1 MSAENKGQN
10 ISNLIHQTEREPATN
25 NPAYDVVSGVDT
37 QVTIKRKYAPR
48 RSYETTYKQRIL
60 AAYNACESPSERG
73 ALLRKEGLYYSRICD
88 WKHEFEKSQ
97 LKIKSKTQNETR
109 PDHLARENEQL
120 KKKLAQAEAII
131 DIQKKI
137 SDLLGTH
144 ILPTEKI
151 VLK

>member
-10 ISNLIHQTEREPATN
+10 ISNFINQAEREPSTK
-25 NPAYDVVSGVDT
+25 NPAYENASSVDT
-37 QVTIKRKYAPR
+37 QVKIKRKYAPR

-60 AAYNACESPSERG
+60 AAYNACESSSERG
-73 ALLRKEGLYYSRICD
+73 ALLRKEGLYHSRICD
-88 WKHEFEKSQ
+88 WKHEFEKCQ
-97 LKIKSKTQNETR
+97 LNIKSKKQNETR
-109 PDHLARENEQL
+109 SDHLARENEQL
-120 KKKLAQAEAII
+120 KKKLAHAEAII

-144 ILPTEKI
+144 ILPAEKI